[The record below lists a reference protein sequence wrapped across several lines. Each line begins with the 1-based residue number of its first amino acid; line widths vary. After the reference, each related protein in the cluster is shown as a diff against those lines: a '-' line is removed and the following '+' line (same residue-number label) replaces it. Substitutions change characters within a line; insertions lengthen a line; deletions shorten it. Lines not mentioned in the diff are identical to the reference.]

1 LDARLFI
8 VYCAARNE
16 RQRISEVEM
25 KMGSGKI
32 MWVASYP
39 KSGNTWMRA
48 FLANY
53 LINRPPGTPLP
64 LTELQNMTMS
74 DSGANAIGKFSERDH
89 LELSAHDLFAAR
101 LRYLEEVAARPTP
114 TFVKTHMPNA
124 TMFEVPILPPELSR
138 CAVYLVR
145 NPLDVVISYSHHMT
159 MDLEKSAEAMAKPG
173 NVIGGSEK
181 QIRQF
186 VGHWSLHVQSWRSVE
201 AFPVLQLRYE
211 DMIDDPERSFASVI
225 ESIGAPLDKARLQD
239 AIEATSFEKLQA
251 KEAAEGFNERG
262 EKQERFFRAG
272 KKNQW
277 QDILPQ
283 PIVDKVMSD
292 HGEVMRELGYL

>member
-1 LDARLFI
+1 M
-8 VYCAARNE
+8 
-16 RQRISEVEM
+16 EM
-25 KMGSGKI
+25 GPGKI

-53 LINRPPGTPLP
+53 LISRPPGTTLP
-64 LTELQNMTMS
+64 LAELQNMTMS
-74 DSGANAIGKFSERDH
+74 DAGAIAIGKFTERDH
-89 LELSAHDLFAAR
+89 LELSAHDLFATR
-101 LRYLEEVAARPTP
+101 LRYLEEIASRLTP

-138 CAVYLVR
+138 CAVYIVR

-159 MDLEKSAEAMAKPG
+159 VDLEKAAEALAKPG
-173 NVIGGSEK
+173 NILGGNDK
-181 QIRQF
+181 QIRQL
-186 VGHWSLHVQSWRSVE
+186 VGNWSLHVRSWRSVD
-201 AFPVLQLRYE
+201 AVPVLQLRYE
-211 DMIDDPERSFASVI
+211 DMIDDPERCFTRVI
-225 ESIGAPLDKARLQD
+225 ESIGAPLDKARLHD
-239 AIEATSFEKLQA
+239 AIEATSFDKLQA
-251 KEAAEGFNERG
+251 KEAAEGFNERAK
-262 EKQERFFRAG
+262 KQERFFRAG

-283 PIVDKVMSD
+283 PIIDKVISD